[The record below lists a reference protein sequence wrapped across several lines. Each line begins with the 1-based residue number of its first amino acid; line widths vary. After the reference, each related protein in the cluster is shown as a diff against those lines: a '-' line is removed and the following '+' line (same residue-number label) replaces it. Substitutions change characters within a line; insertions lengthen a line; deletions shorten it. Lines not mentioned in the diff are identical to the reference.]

1 MSDDDQTVT
10 SISETI
16 APETAERMLGRNTN
30 NRSVSRRQV
39 DLFARDMKRGAWKV
53 NGEAI
58 KFSRTGRLLDGQ
70 HRLLACVKS
79 GRPFTT
85 LVIRGLPDEV
95 QQTMDSGKTRTLGNV
110 LQLRGETQ
118 STPLAAMT
126 RAVYVADQLG
136 LEAAAQNDL
145 HPTNGELV
153 EFLETTPQLRTLLS
167 AAQSFNGRSNG
178 LLPPSMFAALWWTL
192 AHVDTGDANR
202 FFEHLATGAD
212 LEQGSP
218 ILALRAA
225 LFDMKTRGSRANRAG
240 RRRIAVLT
248 VKAWNKWRAG
258 KTVKHLRYGG
268 DERFPEPR

>member
-10 SISETI
+10 SIIETI

-58 KFSRTGRLLDGQ
+58 KFSRTG
-70 HRLLACVKS
+70 RLLACVKS

>member
-10 SISETI
+10 SIIETI

-70 HRLLACVKS
+70 HRLGV
-79 GRPFTT
+79 RE
-85 LVIRGLPDEV
+85 IRQAFHYARHPRTARRSAADHGLRQDPHV
-95 QQTMDSGKTRTLGNV
+95 GQRAP
-110 LQLRGETQ
+110 LRGETQ